1 MESSWNA
8 RAVSKAGAVGLFEL
22 MPDTAMRFGLDPEAE
37 IYDEPIHPYKSG
49 AAAARYLRVLHDQFG
64 SWRLALAAYNAGEG
78 RVRRLLRAHGA
89 TRFDQIVG
97 ELPLETQQFIPR
109 VLSTIASREDRT

>member
-1 MESSWNA
+1 
-8 RAVSKAGAVGLFEL
+8 
-22 MPDTAMRFGLDPEAE
+22 
-37 IYDEPIHPYKSG
+37 
-49 AAAARYLRVLHDQFG
+49 
-64 SWRLALAAYNAGEG
+64 
-78 RVRRLLRAHGA
+78 LLRAHGA